1 MKFFSVDGPLYK
13 LLSHLVA
20 LVEVNLLW
28 LLCSLPIVTL
38 GGATVAAFDVCM
50 KLAGD
55 EEGHVAADFLRSFR
69 ANFKNGIPYGLLLL
83 LCGYVVW
90 LDFSLFEQIPGN
102 PMLLL
107 IMGILA
113 AFVFLISFLY
123 AFALQARY
131 ENTLVNTL
139 KNSAD
144 ISMKFFLKTLLL
156 IVALAVQVFLFCWNS
171 FTLTLA
177 FLLGPACLIY
187 SVSLCARQIFRQLEQ
202 MPGAVSNPEKLD
214 SPDEREEMS

>member
-1 MKFFSVDGPLYK
+1 MKFFNVDGPVYK
-13 LLSHLVA
+13 LLSNLVA
-20 LVEVNLLW
+20 LVEINFLW
-28 LLCSLPIVTL
+28 LLCSLPIVTM
-38 GGATVAAFDVCM
+38 GGATIAAFDVCM

-55 EEGHVAADFLRSFR
+55 EEGHVASDFFHAFK

-83 LCGYVVW
+83 LCCYVVW
-90 LDFSLFEQIPGN
+90 LDFSLFEQIEGN
-102 PMLLL
+102 PMILL
-107 IMGILA
+107 IMGMIA

-123 AFALQARY
+123 AFPLQARY

-177 FLLGPACLIY
+177 FLIGPACIIY
-187 SVSLCARQIFRQLEQ
+187 SISLCARQIFRQLEAV
-202 MPGAVSNPEKLD
+202 PGAVSNPEKL
-214 SPDEREEMS
+214 E